1 MVKIKV
7 PYIRKK
13 PVFHH
18 IEGEQCDAIA
28 IIDKDMSTS
37 MNIRWII
44 FSIITLVAILFL
56 FIQGETMM
64 IFIVFLLLLF
74 FIYKVTSNYFQLKK
88 KGYTKIVYHRDL
100 GKIILPKGIFREKD
114 IIYNFDKIRID
125 FQNQRVYYKINDNLH
140 KIIYLFSN
148 AKLSDRFDHNWSFL
162 AWYMD
167 KNRPLPTGMEFD
179 EFRYGDFDRRKAEGF
194 PKPLF
199 ESNIPTPEATEQQ
212 QAERKRIGG
221 W

>member
-1 MVKIKV
+1 MVNIKA
-7 PYIRKK
+7 PNIRKK
-13 PVFHH
+13 PIFHR

-28 IIDKDMSTS
+28 IIDKDMPTS

-44 FSIITLVAILFL
+44 FSIITLVVMLFLIIQGKTMMILISFILFL
-56 FIQGETMM
+56 F
-64 IFIVFLLLLF
+64 L
-74 FIYKVTSNYFQLKK
+74 IYKATSNYFQLKK
-88 KGYTKIVYHRDL
+88 KGYTKIVYHRNL

-148 AKLSDRFDHNWSFL
+148 AKLSNTFDDNWSFL

-167 KNRPLPTGMEFD
+167 KNRPLPTGFEFD
-179 EFRYGDFDRRKAEGF
+179 EYRHDDFERRKAEGF
-194 PKPLF
+194 PNPLYPSRF
-199 ESNIPTPEATEQQ
+199 GTPEATRTQQ
-212 QAERKRIGG
+212 KEREKIGG